1 MNAFGAT
8 VTVGL
13 AVLAA
18 AIGCSSSDSAGS
30 PDVNPDSETNWLRV
44 CDMDADCGRGLSCIC
59 NTCTRT
65 CNSDACT
72 AVSLKAE
79 CVTPAP
85 TALSAAC
92 PGAPRAPLCTRSCS
106 RDADCTALGAAL
118 RCVGGACLASDASSS
133 PLDAGAGGRT
143 LGGGGASGGGAN
155 GSGGTAGTRV
165 TGSGGGAGVTGVAGS
180 AGVAGGVG
188 VTGGAGGESID
199 AGTDAGGG
207 PFALAN
213 IDTPCGGGPTGRQL
227 LAFIHLP
234 YDGTYTPP
242 SVRAPE
248 YPWNGPTAPSPL
260 TVGAEFNGGT
270 ILCTIDHF
278 VCPPGAPCRAPIPPT
293 ISLQLDVTFKTAD
306 GVFDE
311 ALTATATYSTNRT
324 SVLVQAELPATQI
337 RGSYPVVAGSRDQ
350 VKLVFSGLFEGN
362 QYTGGISEV
371 LVGQV
376 SFSGG
381 SWAETAV
388 VDAGPP

>member
-1 MNAFGAT
+1 
-8 VTVGL
+8 
-13 AVLAA
+13 
-18 AIGCSSSDSAGS
+18 
-30 PDVNPDSETNWLRV
+30 
-44 CDMDADCGRGLSCIC
+44 
-59 NTCTRT
+59 
-65 CNSDACT
+65 
-72 AVSLKAE
+72 
-79 CVTPAP
+79 
-85 TALSAAC
+85 
-92 PGAPRAPLCTRSCS
+92 
-106 RDADCTALGAAL
+106 
-118 RCVGGACLASDASSS
+118 
-133 PLDAGAGGRT
+133 
-143 LGGGGASGGGAN
+143 
-155 GSGGTAGTRV
+155 V
-165 TGSGGGAGVTGVAGS
+165 TGGAGS
-180 AGVAGGVG
+180 AGVTGGG
-188 VTGGAGGESID
+188 GTTGGAGGESID
-199 AGTDAGGG
+199 AGTDAGSG

-260 TVGAEFNGGT
+260 TVGAEFKTGT
-270 ILCTIDHF
+270 ILCTIDHY
-278 VCPPGAPCRAPIPPT
+278 VCPGGGVPCRLQMPPMV
-293 ISLQLDVTFKTAD
+293 SVELDVTFKTAD

-311 ALTATATYSTNRT
+311 AFTATASYSTNRT

-337 RGSYPVVAGSRDQ
+337 RGSYPIIAGSRDQ

-388 VDAGPP
+388 GNVDAGPP